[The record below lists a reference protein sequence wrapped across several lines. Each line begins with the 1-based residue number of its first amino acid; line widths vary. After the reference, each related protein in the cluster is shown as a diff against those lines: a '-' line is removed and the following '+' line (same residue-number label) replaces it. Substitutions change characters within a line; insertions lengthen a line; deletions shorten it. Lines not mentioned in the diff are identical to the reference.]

1 MASTWSRETLADD
14 RVRMLVQ
21 GEIDLADERPLVDEV
36 DAVIGA
42 SGDVVVELD
51 LGGVDFIDS
60 SGVRALLLLRRAHG
74 DRVRLGARS
83 APVQRVLDIAGLAD
97 LFADGTGHDT

>member
-1 MASTWSRETLADD
+1 MASTWSRETVADD
-14 RVRMLVQ
+14 RVRMLVR

-36 DAVIGA
+36 DEVMG
-42 SGDVVVELD
+42 SSDRVVVELD
-51 LGGVDFIDS
+51 LAEVDFIDS

-74 DRVRLGARS
+74 HRVLLGARS

-97 LFADGTGHDT
+97 MFADGAGGR

>member
-42 SGDVVVELD
+42 SADVVVELD

>member
-14 RVRMLVQ
+14 RVRMLVA

-42 SGDVVVELD
+42 SADVVVELD
-51 LGGVDFIDS
+51 LAGVDFIDS

-97 LFADGTGHDT
+97 VFADGSGHDA